1 MKIYE
6 ILKDENVGKIYF
18 DDLINE
24 TWIINEVVTI
34 GTDEIELSLE
44 TLENEENIKDFF
56 NLTMQEILEMDF
68 EETEEE

>member
-18 DDLINE
+18 DNLINE
-24 TWIINEVVTI
+24 TWIIHEVVTI
-34 GTDEIELSLE
+34 GMDEIELSLE

-56 NLTMQEILEMDF
+56 NLTMQEILEMNF